1 MVTRKQPA
9 ADVGTYL
16 GARVTIPYCAMRVST
31 PAPLPPGI
39 DPKRARLLRIN
50 ASKWL
55 NGSTLTYAF
64 FATPAKYV
72 APATQKAAV
81 RAAFA
86 EWKALGIGLNFTEV
100 ATVATAQIR
109 IGFDQADGA
118 WSYIGTDNLNI
129 AKTERTMNFGWDLT
143 TPYGHSTALHEIGHA
158 LGFPHE
164 HQNPKGGIVWNE
176 PAVYAALGQAPNN
189 WSHDQ
194 TFHNIIEKIAA
205 DDVQASKW
213 DPNSVMHYEFAAG
226 LILKPAKYKT
236 QALKPK
242 GGLSPRDKLWT
253 RTFYPPITGSAAK
266 LQLFQS
272 QNLALNPH
280 EQADFQFTAPAT
292 RSFTFRTFGV
302 ADTVVAVSKNA
313 TAQSRT
319 PALLA
324 HDDDGGHDRNA
335 QVSVALKKG
344 DKVRMQVRMRYV
356 EKRGE
361 AAVMVW

>member
-1 MVTRKQPA
+1 M
-9 ADVGTYL
+9 
-16 GARVTIPYCAMRVST
+16 
-31 PAPLPPGI
+31 
-39 DPKRARLLRIN
+39 
-50 ASKWL
+50 
-55 NGSTLTYAF
+55 
-64 FATPAKYV
+64 
-72 APATQKAAV
+72 
-81 RAAFA
+81 
-86 EWKALGIGLNFTEV
+86 
-100 ATVATAQIR
+100 
-109 IGFDQADGA
+109 
-118 WSYIGTDNLNI
+118 
-129 AKTERTMNFGWDLT
+129 
-143 TPYGHSTALHEIGHA
+143 
-158 LGFPHE
+158 
-164 HQNPKGGIVWNE
+164 WNE

-205 DDVQASKW
+205 DDVQASTW
-213 DPNSVMHYEFAAG
+213 DPNSVMHYEFAAD

-253 RTFYPPITGSAAK
+253 RTFYPLITGSAVK

-272 QNLALNPH
+272 QNLALTPH

-324 HDDDGGHDRNA
+324 HDDDGGHERNA

-344 DKVRMQVRMRYV
+344 DKVKVHVRMRYV

-361 AAVMVW
+361 AAGWCGNCVAPYFVAPYFAAPHNCSKRLSRPQLVR